1 MSFLS
6 ANLRKIHTKILFKIS
21 KIFTLPTISP
31 NPLLSTVCALCSAK
45 AAVLMTV
52 VVSGDVYSDSHT
64 LDRKY
69 IRSIMSMK
77 SPRTERERESF
88 EERKGGR
95 ERES

>member
-1 MSFLS
+1 
-6 ANLRKIHTKILFKIS
+6 
-21 KIFTLPTISP
+21 
-31 NPLLSTVCALCSAK
+31 
-45 AAVLMTV
+45 MTV